1 MRRGR
6 INYFPEPVPMSE
18 RGIEEKIRE
27 GYYKPQIKPDE
38 IYEQLK
44 SKQEILTKLAQF
56 IHEDASKLGININ
69 ETKIMDRV
77 HEELKQYQTIRDILD
92 AYLSEQNR
100 LIELFKIDLEM
111 ECGTSINPRK
121 DLLYSKAYEK
131 GHSSGLEEIVIQYRD
146 LMELIL

>member
-6 INYFPEPVPMSE
+6 INYFPEPVPMSG

-27 GYYKPQIKPDE
+27 NYYKPSIKPD
-38 IYEQLK
+38 YEQLK

-56 IHEDASKLGININ
+56 IHEDAAKLGININ

-77 HEELKQYQTIRDILD
+77 HEELAQYQILRDTLN
-92 AYLSEQNR
+92 AYLLEQNR
-100 LIELFKIDLEM
+100 LIELFKIDLEI
-111 ECGTSINPRK
+111 ECGTSINPKK

-131 GHSSGLEEIVIQYRD
+131 GHSSGLEEIVNQYRD
-146 LMELIL
+146 LVELIL